1 MTNEMKLLLAF
12 IEASGYEVE
21 EEAGSPAFIG
31 SYMGVDQFNQ
41 TVKGY
46 KVTKKKAPE
55 SFEVKCKQVVVKGR
69 LDAIKILL
77 DEGCISNGEYLSRLK
92 DIVNENF

>member
-21 EEAGSPAFIG
+21 EVHKTDGDGSVIWGDF
-31 SYMGVDQFNQ
+31 D
-41 TVKGY
+41 Y

-92 DIVNENF
+92 DIVNENL